1 MIIVELLSK
10 LFLSFK
16 QDNEKTKFLKL
27 SPEDIEQISGKEIYR
42 ILAKY
47 PEIYEK
53 FSKEVKTAVMLKL
66 LFSMKEICTQDQAR
80 NDAIA
85 SSQSYIDDP
94 QYGLEP
100 NKPAFFPGM
109 FYEQLLMIDLKYNG
123 FPVVITTR
131 HPLTVDNIDN
141 IVDCY
146 SFKFLDDN
154 INGKVPDIYVS
165 FYTSVKLKKLPRGF
179 TRGN

>member
-1 MIIVELLSK
+1 MGLLSK
-10 LFLSFK
+10 LFKSFK

-100 NKPAFFPGM
+100 NKPAF
-109 FYEQLLMIDLKYNG
+109 
-123 FPVVITTR
+123 
-131 HPLTVDNIDN
+131 
-141 IVDCY
+141 VDCY

>member
-1 MIIVELLSK
+1 MWLPFFKLHNSK
-10 LFLSFK
+10 K
-16 QDNEKTKFLKL
+16 NHT
-27 SPEDIEQISGKEIYR
+27 
-42 ILAKY
+42 
-47 PEIYEK
+47 
-53 FSKEVKTAVMLKL
+53 
-66 LFSMKEICTQDQAR
+66 
-80 NDAIA
+80 
-85 SSQSYIDDP
+85 
-94 QYGLEP
+94 
-100 NKPAFFPGM
+100 FFPGM

-141 IVDCY
+141 MVDCY